1 MPENNASSKSLS
13 SPMMI
18 IHEYM
23 KDHAYSYD
31 DRRRAMSLF
40 SSHHE
45 IAQEFVDDILAD
57 RAHDGSLSL
66 YLKRIFHS

>member
-1 MPENNASSKSLS
+1 MEHNPSDAKTLN

-18 IHEYM
+18 IHKYM
-23 KDHAYSYD
+23 LDHSYSYD

-45 IAQEFVDDILAD
+45 IAQEFINDILAD
-57 RAHDGSLSL
+57 RAHDGSLSQ